1 MPSLQFSADSSLLS
15 VIVIMTMFFVEHFYG
30 QAYTW
35 QEARPVLLGQVFM
48 VMATLCIN
56 GSTAYGKAG
65 AVQALMQVQAPF

>member
-1 MPSLQFSADSSLLS
+1 
-15 VIVIMTMFFVEHFYG
+15 MFFVEHFYG